1 YLDCYDIYE
10 AFSNLN
16 HRFQQLLNSSFHF
29 YKVRSNKATF
39 NETFT
44 NNYKQFLHLNSRNIF
59 SMRLWASLEN
69 GQFLLSLITD
79 SSMSSLESLHI
90 FYIDLNQLV
99 PILNKLTA
107 LSRLFSLSIII
118 DDTDENVDEI
128 YQLILALPKLKSIS
142 LTINSIDSQIN
153 LLTYTKKQQST
164 IEYLSINHRITIG
177 QLFDILAYTPQ
188 VRHMNVRQTEMHSR
202 RIHLESP
209 IKLTNLTHI
218 SIKNFDGNLNQFETF
233 LSQISCRLK
242 YLHITLT
249 YGESIFLNG
258 HHWERNYFYEAPE
271 YSIDSVPLNPLNTPF
286 WIQRQDILEIQM
298 CTSCIKYW
306 IHPYKKR
313 WYDDTQ
319 NKTTNSSVEL
329 SKSTRLTLIFIN
341 PDDPHPLTRIYTRHL
356 SIIVQIFHLEIQMDD
371 FLLQTL
377 IEIMKFLPEL
387 TTLKICSLS

>member
-1 YLDCYDIYE
+1 MDNDKQTLTFNQPLKDETIKLQNDRSINRIENFSTELFVTIFGYLNCYDIYE

-16 HRFQQLLNSSFHF
+16 YRFQQLLNSSFHF

-118 DDTDENVDEI
+118 DDTDENVDQI

-177 QLFDILAYTPQ
+177 QLFDILAYYTSSSSYECASNRNAQ
-188 VRHMNVRQTEMHSR
+188 S
-202 RIHLESP
+202 
-209 IKLTNLTHI
+209 THP
-218 SIKNFDGNLNQFETF
+218 S
-233 LSQISCRLK
+233 
-242 YLHITLT
+242 
-249 YGESIFLNG
+249 
-258 HHWERNYFYEAPE
+258 
-271 YSIDSVPLNPLNTPF
+271 
-286 WIQRQDILEIQM
+286 
-298 CTSCIKYW
+298 
-306 IHPYKKR
+306 
-313 WYDDTQ
+313 
-319 NKTTNSSVEL
+319 
-329 SKSTRLTLIFIN
+329 
-341 PDDPHPLTRIYTRHL
+341 
-356 SIIVQIFHLEIQMDD
+356 
-371 FLLQTL
+371 
-377 IEIMKFLPEL
+377 
-387 TTLKICSLS
+387 